1 MFKDFELPFVP
12 TVVALFLALICTTGL
27 VVSNR
32 PLHGHSEQIESAG
45 AFWQDNEV
53 LVIPTS
59 DIDANTLFASKWIAV
74 HRGAKQLRI
83 QTVGGDLIATHSL
96 P

>member
-12 TVVALFLALICTTGL
+12 TVVVLFLAMIFVTGL
-27 VVSNR
+27 IASNR
-32 PLHGHSEQIESAG
+32 PLHGHNEQLESAG
-45 AFWQDNEV
+45 AFWQDSEV

-59 DIDANTLFASKWIAV
+59 EIDANTLFASKWIAKN
-74 HRGAKQLRI
+74 RGAKQLKI
-83 QTVGGDLIATHSL
+83 QTADGDLIATHLL

>member
-1 MFKDFELPFVP
+1 MFRDFELPFVP
-12 TVVALFLALICTTGL
+12 TVVVGFVLLICMTGL
-27 VVSNR
+27 IASNR
-32 PLHGHSEQIESAG
+32 PLHSHNEQIESSG

-53 LVIPTS
+53 LVIPAGE
-59 DIDANTLFASKWIAV
+59 IDANTLFASKWIAV

-83 QTVGGDLIATHSL
+83 QTAGGDLIATHSL